1 MLSRLVELSIEFRGV
16 VLALACLVIAYGIY
30 AGWLARFDVY
40 PEFAPPQVV
49 VQTEAPGLSP
59 ESVEQLVTRVVESS
73 LNGAPS
79 VDAIRSQSVQ
89 GLSVVTVVFGD
100 STDVYRARQ
109 IVAERLAEAGTQLP
123 LGVSPPRMAPL
134 TATTGV
140 VLVAGLTGKQSETAM
155 RTFAEWTM
163 KPRLLGVPGV
173 ARVSLYGGGI
183 RQLQIQIVPE
193 RLAAY
198 NLSINDV
205 TVAARNVTG
214 VRGAGFIET
223 PEQRIV
229 IESRGQ
235 SVSAAQLRA
244 TTITVPSGGTVRLGD
259 VANVAEGI
267 EPKIGDATIM
277 GERGVVLF
285 VSAQYGADTV
295 GVTHNVEKALDD
307 LKPAIRSAGLT
318 LHPNIFRPADFIRTS
333 LTSIAHALL
342 IGAVLVAIVL
352 FIFLFNVRIAVI
364 SLTAIP
370 LSLLVAVIVLTRCGV
385 SLNTLTLGGFAIAIG
400 EVVDDAI
407 IDAENIFRRLRE
419 AGPGLTP
426 KQIFRIVHDASVEVR
441 SAVVYA
447 TFIVALVFLPVLT
460 MSGVQGRLFGP
471 LAWAYILAIIA
482 SLCVAL
488 TVTPAMS
495 FYLLPGA
502 IQHGSE
508 PRFVQSLK
516 LRYGRVLRSLSRK
529 PRLIEA
535 GALVLILGAA
545 IAVPFL
551 GGEFLPPLREG
562 HFIVH
567 MIAMPGTSLEES
579 IRLGKLATAEIRRDE
594 DVRMVAQQVGRA
606 EAGDDTAG
614 VHYSEIHVDLKPL
627 DGEDAITAEDR
638 LRKHLEK
645 FPGVAMTPKT
655 FLTERMEE
663 VLSGARAQVSIQV
676 FGDDL
681 DTIDQKARE
690 VLAVISAIPG
700 AADVQLESPPGTPAL
715 EVSLRPDRLAQVGL
729 QPVTVLEAIEAAY
742 QGAVVGQVFEANRVF
757 NVAVILDESR
767 RSNPESVGNLLLS
780 TPGGG
785 HVRLNEVADVTQ
797 RTGRSSIAHERTQR
811 RQAVYCNVRDRDL
824 ASFVEAAQKAVHD
837 RVSFPA
843 GTYAA
848 FGGVSQARE
857 QAQQELLTFSGIAG
871 VGIVLLVAI
880 VFRNVRNTLLV
891 LVNLPFALVGGIV
904 AAALTGGTLSI
915 GSLVG
920 FVTLFGITTR
930 NSIMMMSHFEHL
942 IEVEGHTWG
951 LDAAIGGA
959 TERLTPVLMTATVT
973 ALGLLPLALGTGQPG
988 KEIEGPMATVIL
1000 GGLITST
1007 LLNLLVLPTLAL
1019 RYGRFHAKIAGP

>member
-1 MLSRLVELSIEFRGV
+1 VLSRLVELSIQFRGV
-16 VLALACLVIAYGIY
+16 VLALACLVVGYGMY
-30 AGWLARFDVY
+30 ASWHAKFDVY

-59 ESVEQLVTRVVESS
+59 ENVEQLVTRVVENS
-73 LNGAPS
+73 LSGAPS
-79 VDAIRSQSVQ
+79 VETIRSQSIQ
-89 GLSVVTVVFGD
+89 GLSVVTVVFED
-100 STDVYRARQ
+100 STDIYRARQ
-109 IVAERLAEAGTQLP
+109 TVAERLAEAGTQLP

-140 VLVAGLTGKQSETAM
+140 VLVAGLTGQQSETTIRA
-155 RTFAEWTM
+155 FAEWTI
-163 KPRLLGVPGV
+163 KPRLLSVPGV
-173 ARVSLYGGGI
+173 ARVSLYGGGV
-183 RQLQIQIVPE
+183 RQLQIQIAPE

-198 NLSINDV
+198 NLSINDI
-205 TVAARNVTG
+205 TAAARNVTG

-223 PEQRIV
+223 PAQRIV
-229 IESRGQ
+229 IETRGQ
-235 SVSAAQLRA
+235 SVTSSQLSAI
-244 TTITVPSGGTVRLGD
+244 TIPIPAGGSVRLGD
-259 VANVAEGI
+259 VANIAEGL

-277 GERGVVLF
+277 GERGVILF
-285 VSAQYGADTV
+285 ISAQYGANTV
-295 GVTHNVEKALDD
+295 EVTGNVERALND
-307 LKPAIRSAGLT
+307 LKPAIKSAGLI
-318 LHPNIFRPADFIRTS
+318 LHSDIFRPADFVTTS
-333 LTSIAHALL
+333 LTSIGHALL
-342 IGAVLVAIVL
+342 IGAVLVAVVL
-352 FIFLFNVRIAVI
+352 FVFLFNIRVTII

-370 LSLLVAVIVLTRCGV
+370 LSLLVAVVVLTRLGV

-407 IDAENIFRRLRE
+407 IDAENIFRRLRD

-447 TFIVALVFLPVLT
+447 TFIVAFVFLPVLT
-460 MSGVQGRLFGP
+460 MTGVQGRLFAP
-471 LAWAYILAIIA
+471 LAWAYILAIAA
-482 SLCVAL
+482 SLLVAL

-495 FYLLPGA
+495 FYLLPRA
-502 IQHGSE
+502 IQHGAE
-508 PRFVQSLK
+508 PRLVHALK
-516 LRYGRVLRSLSRK
+516 SRYARMLRNLSRR
-529 PRLIEA
+529 PRLMEA
-535 GALVLILGAA
+535 GALLLIIGAA
-545 IAVPFL
+545 VALPFL

-567 MIAMPGTSLEES
+567 MVAMPGTSLEES
-579 IRLGKLATAEIRRDE
+579 IRLGKLAMAEIRRDS

-606 EAGDDTAG
+606 ESGDDTAG

-627 DGEDAITAEDR
+627 EGDEAIEAEDR
-638 LRKHLEK
+638 LRGHLEK
-645 FPGVAMTPKT
+645 FPGVSMTPKT

-663 VLSGARAQVSIQV
+663 VLSGARAQVVIQV

-690 VLAVISAIPG
+690 VVGVISAIPG
-700 AADVQLESPPGTPAL
+700 ATDVQLEAPPGTPTL

-729 QPVTVLEAIEAAY
+729 QPVSVLEAVEAAY
-742 QGAVVGQVFEANRVF
+742 QGTVVGQVFEANRVF
-757 NVAVILDESR
+757 NVAVILDDTH
-767 RSNPESVGNLLLS
+767 RSDPESVGKLLL
-780 TPGGG
+780 TIPGRG

-797 RTGRSSIAHERTQR
+797 RTGRSSIAHEGTQR
-811 RQAVYCNVRDRDL
+811 RQAVYCNVRGRDL
-824 ASFVEAAQKAVHD
+824 ASFVDAAQRAV
-837 RVSFPA
+837 REKVTFPA
-843 GTYAA
+843 GSYAA

-857 QAQQELLTFSGIAG
+857 EAQRELLTYSIIAAI
-871 VGIVLLVAI
+871 GIVLLIAI

-920 FVTLFGITTR
+920 FITLFGITTR

-942 IEVEGHTWG
+942 IQVERDTWG
-951 LDAAIGGA
+951 LDAAIRGA

-973 ALGLLPLALGTGQPG
+973 ALGLLPLAIGSGQPG

-1019 RYGRFHAKIAGP
+1019 RYGKFEREDSAL